1 MLAQIIANNLNQIKD
16 LCQQHKVKELYVFG
30 SATTDHFNDKSDVDF
45 LIEFEKIEIED
56 YANNYFHFIEQMES
70 LLGRKI
76 DLVTAK
82 FLRNKFFI
90 EELNETKQMLFAA

>member
-16 LCQQHKVKELYVFG
+16 LCKQHKVKELYVFG

-56 YANNYFHFIEQMES
+56 YADNYFHFIEQMEN

-90 EELNETKQMLFAA
+90 QELNETKQMLFAA